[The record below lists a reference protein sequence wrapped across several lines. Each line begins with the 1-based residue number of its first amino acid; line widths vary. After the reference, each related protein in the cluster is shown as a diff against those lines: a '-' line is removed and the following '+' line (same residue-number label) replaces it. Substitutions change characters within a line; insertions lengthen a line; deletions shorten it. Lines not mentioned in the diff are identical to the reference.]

1 MIWISCCFFDVT
13 WAVYTHSNRE
23 KEDELNRNKT
33 GCKKSCFI
41 KTGTCVNC
49 DLCDVLKLKL
59 KQRIVIF
66 AIHIVINNLS
76 SMHALRIHRCEVPR
90 YNDIETYA
98 ESWYRRACVLICFVN
113 STISNTNN
121 VYVCRLA
128 MAQRVRNKGKPFQ
141 MSKKVCIFC
150 LLNLEK

>member
-1 MIWISCCFFDVT
+1 MIWISCCYFDVT

-49 DLCDVLKLKL
+49 GLCDVLKL

-76 SMHALRIHRCEVPR
+76 SMHALRIHKCELPR
-90 YNDIETYA
+90 YIDIETYA
-98 ESWYRRACVLICFVN
+98 ESWYRRVCVNLFCKLNHFKYKQCVCV
-113 STISNTNN
+113 SISNGSKSSEQKKTVPN
-121 VYVCRLA
+121 VE
-128 MAQRVRNKGKPFQ
+128 
-141 MSKKVCIFC
+141 KVCIFC